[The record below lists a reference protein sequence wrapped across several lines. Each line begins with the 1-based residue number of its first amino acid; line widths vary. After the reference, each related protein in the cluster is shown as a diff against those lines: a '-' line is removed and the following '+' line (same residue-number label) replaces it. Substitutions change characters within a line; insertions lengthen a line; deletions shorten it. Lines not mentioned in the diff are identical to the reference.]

1 MSGPFKMKGHS
12 LPGPNQ
18 ASPAKQDEKW
28 IDRAQKKHDRLT
40 GKIEKAEEKSK
51 TKKVAR
57 LTKRRTKH
65 FKKTD
70 ARIKAGD

>member
-1 MSGPFKMKGHS
+1 MSVPFKMKG
-12 LPGPNQ
+12 
-18 ASPAKQDEKW
+18 SPMKRNFGISPMKQDEKW

-40 GKIEKAEEKSK
+40 GKIEKAEEKGR

-70 ARIKAGD
+70 ARIKAED

>member
-1 MSGPFKMKGHS
+1 MKG
-12 LPGPNQ
+12 
-18 ASPAKQDEKW
+18 SPAKQDEKW

-40 GKIEKAEEKSK
+40 GKIKKAEEKGK

-70 ARIKAGD
+70 ARIKTGD